1 MKDTYSYIK
10 NDIILAV
17 GEKTKIKIGML
28 TSMELIYS
36 GMVSKDVFSIA
47 LTFGSGYQGYSYNLY
62 FSKESKTIKIGNE
75 TLSIISVNPNQLTLR
90 K

>member
-1 MKDTYSYIK
+1 MKDTYSYIT

-36 GMVSKDVFSIA
+36 GMVSKDVF
-47 LTFGSGYQGYSYNLY
+47 Q
-62 FSKESKTIKIGNE
+62 
-75 TLSIISVNPNQLTLR
+75 
-90 K
+90 